1 MMSCL
6 GIHHRQAIAATAE
19 WKGAWAR
26 FKAREDYERMKAAR
40 IKGDFVADCEWE
52 YQMVVELDRVCRER
66 GTTAGALID
75 ASDPRKAA

>member
-1 MMSCL
+1 
-6 GIHHRQAIAATAE
+6 
-19 WKGAWAR
+19 
-26 FKAREDYERMKAAR
+26 MKAAR

-75 ASDPRKAA
+75 ACDPRKAA